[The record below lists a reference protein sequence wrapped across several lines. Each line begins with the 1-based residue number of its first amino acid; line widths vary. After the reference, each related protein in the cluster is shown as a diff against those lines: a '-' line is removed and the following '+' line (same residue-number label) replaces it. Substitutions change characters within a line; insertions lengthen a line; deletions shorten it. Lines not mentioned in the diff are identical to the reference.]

1 MYEIFLSKSSVFEM
15 RNMSPKFSASRPK
28 ICCKILL
35 KMKRKSKKKFPESH
49 ENATFRR
56 FKAFMLEV
64 VIFLSEHCPK
74 IVKRN
79 DGRHE

>member
-1 MYEIFLSKSSVFEM
+1 
-15 RNMSPKFSASRPK
+15 
-28 ICCKILL
+28 
-35 KMKRKSKKKFPESH
+35 MKRKSKKKFPESH

-79 DGRHE
+79 DVVKKDVSIYNVYVQLDYSQGVVLPSNVDL